1 MRRASA
7 TWYPSRTESRAALR
21 MEASDEED
29 ISPSLS
35 KSSISESIRWRTLED
50 LMRSPFLLLGPL
62 LRGSRNHPYSPHSL
76 RGMSAVHVVRAS
88 CPCQEMLKTARNPG
102 GLVLGFINT
111 TRCSVRLCDCVHNSG
126 RGEYH
131 VEPAGPAR

>member
-88 CPCQEMLKTARNPG
+88 CPCQEMLKTEGILAASCW
-102 GLVLGFINT
+102 VLS
-111 TRCSVRLCDCVHNSG
+111 TRRVALYGCVIVCITAA
-126 RGEYH
+126 GESTMLS
-131 VEPAGPAR
+131 RR